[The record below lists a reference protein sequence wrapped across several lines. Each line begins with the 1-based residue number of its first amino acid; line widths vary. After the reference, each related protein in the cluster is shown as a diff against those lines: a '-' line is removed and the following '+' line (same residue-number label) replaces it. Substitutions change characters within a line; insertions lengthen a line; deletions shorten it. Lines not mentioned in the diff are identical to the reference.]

1 MAYSMNFFR
10 DFEVK
15 EIIVKPLYRV
25 RKLPEYEGEKM
36 ERDVDSYYAQL
47 TH

>member
-10 DFEVK
+10 GFEVK

-25 RKLPEYEGEKM
+25 RKLPEYEGEKWKGTWT
-36 ERDVDSYYAQL
+36 VT
-47 TH
+47 THN